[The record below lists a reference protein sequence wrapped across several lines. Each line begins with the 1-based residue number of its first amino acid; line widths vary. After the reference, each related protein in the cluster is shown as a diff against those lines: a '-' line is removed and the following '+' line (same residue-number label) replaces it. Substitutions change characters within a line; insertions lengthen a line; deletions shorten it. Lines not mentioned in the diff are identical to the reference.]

1 MKASMT
7 ALTED
12 APAGRDAQSGPSG
25 KFDSAL
31 GGSGLYPLVS
41 RAITVLQINL
51 GRACN
56 QVCRHCHVEA
66 GPERTEM
73 MSSGT
78 IDLCLEAV
86 SATGVPTVDITGGA
100 PEMHPEYRRI
110 VTGCV
115 AAGRRVMTRTNL
127 TVLAE
132 NACRDLPGFWAEN
145 RVEVVA
151 SLPFYARD
159 TVERL
164 RGSGV
169 FDASI
174 EALKALNAAGYGVE
188 GGLPLD
194 LVYNPCGAFLP
205 PPQKSVEAD
214 YRRELGTKH
223 GVAFTRLF
231 TLANMPV
238 GRFLSFLSASG
249 NLARYMARLEASFNP
264 AAAKNVMCRDTV
276 SVGWDGSLYD
286 CDFNQMLGLKCGYG
300 APAHIKDFD
309 TAALGARKI
318 VTAPHC
324 FGCTAGA
331 GSSCTGAVV

>member
-1 MKASMT
+1 MTKAVVT
-7 ALTED
+7 D
-12 APAGRDAQSGPSG
+12 FAGAGKEAAKGPSA

-31 GGSGLYPLVS
+31 AGAGLYPLTARTVS
-41 RAITVLQINL
+41 VLQINL
-51 GRACN
+51 GKACN

-73 MSSGT
+73 MSPET
-78 IDLCLEAV
+78 VDQCLEAV
-86 SATGVPTVDITGGA
+86 RGSGVPTVDITGGA

-110 VTGCV
+110 ITGCA

-127 TVLAE
+127 TVIAGKGYG
-132 NACRDLPGFWAEN
+132 DLPRFWAAN
-145 RVEVVA
+145 GVEVVA
-151 SLPFYARD
+151 SLPFYSRD

-164 RGSGV
+164 RGAGV
-169 FDASI
+169 FESSI
-174 EALKALNAAGYGVE
+174 EALKALNAAGYGVQ

-205 PPQKSVEAD
+205 PPQRSVEAD
-214 YRRELGTKH
+214 YRRELARKH
-223 GVAFTRLF
+223 GVVFSRLF

-238 GRFLSFLSASG
+238 GRFLDFLTASG
-249 NLARYMARLEASFNP
+249 NLERYTSRLEASFNP
-264 AAAKNVMCRDTV
+264 LAAENVMCRETV

-286 CDFNQMLGLKCGYG
+286 CDFNQMTGLKCGFG

-309 TAALGARKI
+309 AAALGCRRI
-318 VTAPHC
+318 VTARHC

-331 GSSCTGAVV
+331 GSSCTGAVA